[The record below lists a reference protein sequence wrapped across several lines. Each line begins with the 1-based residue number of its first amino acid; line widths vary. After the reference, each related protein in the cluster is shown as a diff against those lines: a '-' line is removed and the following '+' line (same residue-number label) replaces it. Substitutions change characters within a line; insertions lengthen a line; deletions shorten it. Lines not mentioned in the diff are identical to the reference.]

1 MAKKKNKK
9 KVADRLARKRGKRTA
24 ESRLKRKRMPKAGKK
39 ETDLGEEERRVAEIA
54 LLRSPMILS
63 SPDFSGVELDRSKMT
78 EYLEEVRTKSLGDSR
93 EFLSA
98 GVKRLVDSQMSEEI
112 RVKLANHVETR
123 KEENPESAL
132 CASVVLSLMERLTDL
147 SAIPFFMALFV
158 RDVKNHP
165 LADDPVIW
173 NLLSPFLPSRI
184 VKPEEEKG
192 AEDGAGFAKS
202 EKYPHIVL
210 PEGSVEEKV
219 E

>member
-1 MAKKKNKK
+1 MAKKKNRK

-24 ESRLKRKRMPKAGKK
+24 ESRLKRKRMPKTSRK
-39 ETDLGEEERRVAEIA
+39 ETGLGEEERRVAEIA
-54 LLRSPMILS
+54 LMRSPMILS

-78 EYLEEVRTKSLGDSR
+78 EYLEEVKTKNLEDSR

-98 GVKRLVDSQMSEEI
+98 GLKRLVDSQMLEEI
-112 RVKLANHVETR
+112 RAKLANHVEAQ
-123 KEENPESAL
+123 KDENPESAL
-132 CASVVLSLMERLTDL
+132 CASVVLSLAERLTDL
-147 SAIPFFMALFV
+147 SGIPFFMALFI

-173 NLLSPFLPSRI
+173 KLLTPFLPSRI

-192 AEDGAGFAKS
+192 AEEDAGFAKS

-210 PEGSVEEKV
+210 PKGSVEEKV